1 MVSSLYFFLTL
12 AECSMDG
19 NTLTTFNNRKYKSD
33 MPLSCYQVVAQDCT
47 QELKF
52 TVLLKK
58 DNDQNHISVKIFDMW
73 VYNNK
78 HNMMGST
85 N

>member
-1 MVSSLYFFLTL
+1 MV
-12 AECSMDG
+12 G

-33 MPLSCYQVVAQDCT
+33 MPLSCYQVVAQDYT

-58 DNDQNHISVKIFDMW
+58 DNDQNHISVKIFDM
-73 VYNNK
+73 
-78 HNMMGST
+78 
-85 N
+85 